1 MSPGMQTHSTLLL
14 YKGTNTQ
21 EVNKPTHPYIILTL
35 RTELGIKQQGA
46 LQRVTRKQRGRRSF
60 KFPPNPSVTSMDR
73 SKPAFVFFK
82 LSTLTCCFKNVLLG
96 NRLLYAERSVSNL

>member
-46 LQRVTRKQRGRRSF
+46 LQRVTLNNGEGDLLNSPQIHPS
-60 KFPPNPSVTSMDR
+60 PPWTDQNRP
-73 SKPAFVFFK
+73 
-82 LSTLTCCFKNVLLG
+82 LCFLN
-96 NRLLYAERSVSNL
+96 

>member
-1 MSPGMQTHSTLLL
+1 MSQGMQTHSTLLL

-46 LQRVTRKQRGRRSF
+46 LQRVTRKQSF